1 MEKLLFFGLT
11 DTEFQKIKPVA
22 SRLKLHCEQIPVSMY
37 HNTLGAIASGR
48 AVPAGIPAAPGT
60 SVPASLTAALGADA
74 PAGASAVSAAC
85 GIPEAGSTPA
95 AVSRDRL
102 LVMCQ
107 LPERRMD
114 KLLFELRRIEPPSTT
129 RLYSR
134 PQTPDGRF
142 HVFSWKCTQK
152 KPLTPQKTVKGTVA
166 ISIARFAL
174 ISNIIR
180 IPENKKFQNK
190 QTAAKSL
197 KQNSRISSM
206 PRLASHSVSL
216 PRLNTPGVCP
226 TNRRQ

>member
-11 DTEFQKIKPVA
+11 DAEFQKIKPVA

-37 HNTLGAIASGR
+37 HNTLGAIASG
-48 AVPAGIPAAPGT
+48 PAAPGT

-114 KLLFELRRIEPPSTT
+114 KLLFELRRIDAPID
-129 RLYSR
+129 YKA
-134 PQTPDGRF
+134 
-142 HVFSWKCTQK
+142 V
-152 KPLTPQKTVKGTVA
+152 LTPTNAGWTIPRLLMEMHSEKAAYTVK
-166 ISIARFAL
+166 
-174 ISNIIR
+174 
-180 IPENKKFQNK
+180 
-190 QTAAKSL
+190 
-197 KQNSRISSM
+197 
-206 PRLASHSVSL
+206 
-216 PRLNTPGVCP
+216 
-226 TNRRQ
+226 NR

>member
-11 DTEFQKIKPVA
+11 DAEFQKIKPVA

-60 SVPASLTAALGADA
+60 S
-74 PAGASAVSAAC
+74 ASAVSAAC

-114 KLLFELRRIEPPSTT
+114 KLLFELRRIDAPID
-129 RLYSR
+129 YKA
-134 PQTPDGRF
+134 
-142 HVFSWKCTQK
+142 V
-152 KPLTPQKTVKGTVA
+152 LTPTNAGWT
-166 ISIARFAL
+166 I
-174 ISNIIR
+174 
-180 IPENKKFQNK
+180 
-190 QTAAKSL
+190 
-197 KQNSRISSM
+197 
-206 PRLASHSVSL
+206 PRLLMEMHAEKAAYTGKNL
-216 PRLNTPGVCP
+216 
-226 TNRRQ
+226 